1 MSSRFEIV
9 ENINK
14 CQFCSGS
21 IRQNEPLSQRTT
33 MKVGGNADLFI
44 CPSDSNSVVIATSI
58 LKKNRIPFFVL
69 GGGSNVVAPDNGFRG
84 AIISTENLN
93 GISHETTDKA
103 EKITFGSG
111 TPTKDA
117 VEYTCSRGI
126 SGLER
131 FAGLPG
137 TCGGAAFM
145 NARCYNADFGNL
157 IESISYIDLDSVTEN
172 YEESLEKSVRTY
184 SSNFETDWSYKKSP
198 FTDKNTVILSV
209 KMKFSLADP
218 SKAGNLEKECRKYI
232 DDRESKGHFKFPS
245 AGSVFKN
252 NRDFGQ
258 PSGKLID
265 DAGLKGT
272 EFGGAQIAPWHGNFI
287 INKGNARASDIEE
300 LVRLAKSRVREKTG
314 FNLECEIIFL

>member
-1 MSSRFEIV
+1 MSSIFEIV

-14 CQFCSGS
+14 CRFFSGS
-21 IRQNEPLSQRTT
+21 MVQNEPLSQRTT
-33 MKVGGNADLFI
+33 MKVGGNADLFVS
-44 CPSDSNSVVIATSI
+44 PSDANSVVLAVSI
-58 LKKNRIPFFVL
+58 LKKNKIPYFVL
-69 GGGSNVVAPDNGFRG
+69 GGGSNIVAPDQGFRG
-84 AIISTENLN
+84 AIISSENLN
-93 GISHETTDKA
+93 GISRETIDGA

-126 SGLER
+126 SGLEC

-137 TCGGAAFM
+137 TCGGATFM
-145 NARCYNADFGNL
+145 NARCYNADFGSL
-157 IESISYIDLDSVTEN
+157 IERVSYIDLDSVTEN
-172 YEESLEKSVRTY
+172 YEESVGKSVKTY
-184 SSNFETDWSYKKSP
+184 ESNFEADWSYKKSP
-198 FTDKNTVILSV
+198 FTARNTVILSV
-209 KMKFSLADP
+209 TMKFPPADP
-218 SKAGNLEKECRKYI
+218 SLTENLEKECRKYI

-272 EFGGAQIAPWHGNFI
+272 EAGGAQIAPWHGNFI
-287 INKGNARASDIEE
+287 INRGNARASDIAE
-300 LVRLAKSRVREKTG
+300 LVNLAKSRVKEKTG

>member
-1 MSSRFEIV
+1 
-9 ENINK
+9 
-14 CQFCSGS
+14 
-21 IRQNEPLSQRTT
+21 
-33 MKVGGNADLFI
+33 
-44 CPSDSNSVVIATSI
+44 
-58 LKKNRIPFFVL
+58 
-69 GGGSNVVAPDNGFRG
+69 
-84 AIISTENLN
+84 
-93 GISHETTDKA
+93 
-103 EKITFGSG
+103 
-111 TPTKDA
+111 
-117 VEYTCSRGI
+117 
-126 SGLER
+126 
-131 FAGLPG
+131 
-137 TCGGAAFM
+137 
-145 NARCYNADFGNL
+145 
-157 IESISYIDLDSVTEN
+157 
-172 YEESLEKSVRTY
+172 
-184 SSNFETDWSYKKSP
+184 
-198 FTDKNTVILSV
+198 
-209 KMKFSLADP
+209 MKFSLAGP

>member
-1 MSSRFEIV
+1 MSSIFEIV

-14 CQFCSGS
+14 CQFFSGS

-198 FTDKNTVILSV
+198 FTGKNTVILSV

-218 SKAGNLEKECRKYI
+218 SKAGNLEKECRNTLMTGNQRVTSSFQALEVFSRTTEI
-232 DDRESKGHFKFPS
+232 LGSQAESSLTMQALRELNS
-245 AGSVFKN
+245 AEP
-252 NRDFGQ
+252 RLL
-258 PSGKLID
+258 P
-265 DAGLKGT
+265 GT
-272 EFGGAQIAPWHGNFI
+272 EI
-287 INKGNARASDIEE
+287 S
-300 LVRLAKSRVREKTG
+300 LSTREMQEPRT
-314 FNLECEIIFL
+314 